1 MNLTQTAMR
10 RPVTTL
16 MVFVCMLLIGGLSM
30 RLIPLELFPE
40 FDVPVVFV
48 QVPYPGSTPEEVE
61 RQITRPAEEALATI
75 SDVKRMRSTSRENQ
89 AEVQLEFNWG
99 VDTDIKAIEA
109 REKLDAVRD
118 QLPAD
123 IERIFV
129 GQFSTSDMPIL
140 QLRVSSERDLS
151 SAYELLDRKLK
162 RRIERIDGVSKVD
175 LYGVQPREVRI
186 ELEADR
192 VAAHRVDLVSLQ
204 EQLRGA
210 NFSTTAG
217 RITDGGRR
225 YIVRPVGELTTIDQI
240 SNLVINERG
249 LRVRD
254 IATVK
259 YDEPERDHGRHLNGT
274 YAVGLN
280 VSKEA
285 GSNTV
290 EVSEQVEAALGEL
303 DGDPEMRGINVYMMD
318 NSAEGITSSLQD
330 LLEAGL
336 LGAVLALVVL
346 YFFLRRWSTTL
357 IVALAVPISIVVTV
371 GALYFLGLTLNI
383 MSMMGLML
391 AVGML
396 VDNAVVV
403 TENIHR
409 HQHLA
414 AQGRVNARTDERVD
428 VHTSNRP
435 AVHTTPVL
443 LRPEDEDTF
452 ADAADTR
459 RAATL
464 QGVKEVALAVTAG
477 TITTGIVF
485 LPMIISQADQVT
497 LFLKHVSVAICV
509 ALAVSLLISLTVVP
523 LLSARLKPPA
533 PTTKR
538 TLVDK
543 AAALYTRQLDWML
556 RHRKTSAALILGIL
570 LSVAIPAMLV
580 EQDFFPND
588 NTEREIPLYF
598 HLNDTYTLERVE
610 ETVDKVEAYLFAHKE
625 ALEIESVYSYFTP
638 DHAQSTI
645 LLTDDGEKSVEEL
658 KETIREGLP
667 KIALGTPSFTWE
679 SGGGR
684 ESIRVTLSG
693 KSSEQLAEL
702 ANEVEFRLSRVGG
715 LTDIRSEAR
724 AGDREVRVVV
734 DRDRARQYGFST
746 QQVASTVSAAMR
758 GQNLRRFRTDDGEV
772 EMRLMFQDTD
782 RQTMDQ
788 LRALPIRRTSENGTG
803 QISLAALADFEV
815 RRGPRAI
822 QRENRATMIGVTAT
836 LDGDLTSNEARE
848 RIDAALDGM
857 VLPTGYTW
865 GWGERVQQA
874 EESQAI
880 MLTNL
885 LLALA
890 LIYLVMAALFES
902 LMHPFGIWT
911 SILFAVVGVFWF
923 FLITGTTFSIMA
935 WIGILVLIGVVVNN
949 SIVLV
954 DHINGLRREEG
965 VARHQAI
972 VRAGRERFRPIL
984 MTAAT
989 TILGLIPLCIGTTQI
1004 GGDGPAY
1011 YPMARA
1017 IVGGLAFST
1026 FITLVILPVI
1036 YLMLDDLRRWSRRI
1050 VRVATR

>member
-1 MNLTQTAMR
+1 MTLTESSMR

-16 MVFVCMLLIGGLSM
+16 MVFVCLVLLGGLSI

-40 FDVPVVFV
+40 FDAPVLFV
-48 QVPYPGSTPEEVE
+48 NIPYPGSTPEEVE

-75 SDVKRMRSTSRENQ
+75 TDLKRMRSTSREDR
-89 AEVQLEFNWG
+89 AELFMEFNWG
-99 VDTDIKAIEA
+99 TDTDIKAIEA
-109 REKLDAVRD
+109 REKIDAVRD
-118 QLPAD
+118 QLPSD
-123 IERIFV
+123 VERVFV
-129 GQFSTSDMPIL
+129 GQFSTADMPIL
-140 QLRVSSERDLS
+140 QLRISSERDLAG
-151 SAYELLDRKLK
+151 AYELLDRKLK
-162 RRIERIDGVSKVD
+162 RRLERIDGVSQVD

-186 ELEADR
+186 ELDADR

-204 EQLRGA
+204 EQLRGS

-225 YIVRPVGELTTIDQI
+225 YIVRPVGALTTIDQVRD
-240 SNLVINERG
+240 LVIDAQG

-254 IATVK
+254 IATVT

-285 GSNTV
+285 GANTV
-290 EVSEQVEAALGEL
+290 AVNDQVQAALDEL
-303 DGDPEMRGINVYMMD
+303 RGDPEMRGINVYAM
-318 NSAEGITSSLQD
+318 NSSAEGITSSLSD
-330 LLEAGL
+330 LLQAGL
-336 LGAVLALVVL
+336 LGAVFAIVVL
-346 YFFLRRWSTTL
+346 FFFLRRWSATL

-371 GALYFLGLTLNI
+371 AALYFLGLTLNI
-383 MSMMGLML
+383 LSMMGLML

-409 HQHLA
+409 HQHL
-414 AQGRVNARTDERVD
+414 D
-428 VHTSNRP
+428 P
-435 AVHTTPVL
+435 AD
-443 LRPEDEDTF
+443 RW
-452 ADAADTR
+452 
-459 RAATL
+459 AATL
-464 QGVKEVALAVTAG
+464 RGVKEVALAVTAG
-477 TITTGIVF
+477 TLTTAIVF

-497 LFLKHVSVAICV
+497 LFLKHVSIAICV
-509 ALAVSLLISLTVVP
+509 ALGVSLLISLTVVP
-523 LLSARLKPPA
+523 LLSARLRPPA

-538 TLVDK
+538 TLVDR
-543 AAALYTRQLDWML
+543 AAALYARQLDWVL
-556 RHRKTSAALILGIL
+556 GHRKTSAALIVLTL
-570 LSVAIPAMLV
+570 ASVALPAAFV

-610 ETVDKVEAYLFAHKE
+610 ATVDVVEAYLFANKD
-625 ALEIESVYSYFTP
+625 ALEIASVYTFFTP
-638 DHAQSTI
+638 EYAQSTI
-645 LLTDDGEKSVEEL
+645 LLTEDGTKAVEEIKTL
-658 KETIREGLP
+658 MREGLP
-667 KIALGTPSFTWE
+667 KTALGTPSFTRE

-693 KSSEQLAEL
+693 PSSEQLALL
-702 ANEVEFRLSRVGG
+702 AEEVAFRLQGVEG
-715 LTDIRSEAR
+715 LADIRSEAR

-734 DRDRARQYGFST
+734 DRDRARQYGFSS
-746 QQVASTVSAAMR
+746 QQVAATVSAAMR
-758 GQNLRRFRTDDGEV
+758 GQNLRRFQTADGEV
-772 EMRLMFQDTD
+772 EMRLVFQDTD
-782 RQTMDQ
+782 RQTMSQ
-788 LRALPIRRTSENGTG
+788 LRTLPI
-803 QISLAALADFEV
+803 QLARGSGLELGGGAQQVALGALADFEV
-815 RRGPRAI
+815 RRGPRTI

-836 LDGDLTSNEARE
+836 LSDEASTNEARQA
-848 RIDAALDGM
+848 IDAALGGM
-857 VLPTGYTW
+857 DLPTGYAW
-865 GWGERVQQA
+865 DWGERVRQA
-874 EESQAI
+874 DTSQAI

-911 SILFAVVGVFWF
+911 SIVFAIVGVFWF
-923 FLITGTTFSIMA
+923 FWATGTTFSVMA

-954 DHINGLRREEG
+954 DHINGLRSAG
-965 VARHQAI
+965 VARHEAI
-972 VRAGRERFRPIL
+972 MRAGRERFRPIL

-1026 FITLVILPVI
+1026 VVTLLILPALYV
-1036 YLMLDDLRRWSRRI
+1036 MLDDLRRWTRRV
-1050 VRVATR
+1050 VRAATA

>member
-1 MNLTQTAMR
+1 MR

-151 SAYELLDRKLK
+151 GAYELLDRKLK
-162 RRIERIDGVSKVD
+162 RRIERIDGISKVD

-240 SNLVINERG
+240 SNLVIDERG

-254 IATVK
+254 IARVT

-290 EVSEQVEAALGEL
+290 DVTEKVQTALDEL
-303 DGDPEMRGINVYMMD
+303 EGDPEMRGINLYMMS
-318 NSAEGITSSLQD
+318 NSAEGITSSLRD

-409 HQHLA
+409 HQHLDPEN
-414 AQGRVNARTDERVD
+414 RRT
-428 VHTSNRP
+428 
-435 AVHTTPVL
+435 
-443 LRPEDEDTF
+443 
-452 ADAADTR
+452 
-459 RAATL
+459 ATL

-556 RHRKTSAALILGIL
+556 RHRKTSAAFILGIL
-570 LSVAIPAMLV
+570 LSVAIPGMFV

-588 NTEREIPLYF
+588 NTEREIPIYF

-610 ETVDKVEAYLFAHKE
+610 ETVDVIEAYLFEHKE
-625 ALEIESVYSYFTP
+625 EFEIESVYSYFTP
-638 DHAQSTI
+638 SHAQSTI
-645 LLTDDGEKSVEEL
+645 LLTDEGEKSVDEL
-658 KETIREGLP
+658 KDLIREGLP
-667 KIALGTPSFTWE
+667 KIALGKPSFTWE

-702 ANEVEFRLSRVGG
+702 AQEVEFRLGQVNG

-734 DRDRARQYGFST
+734 DRDRARQYGFSS
-746 QQVASTVSAAMR
+746 QQVAGTVAAAMR

-788 LRALPIRRTSENGTG
+788 LRGLPIRRTGGDGTG

-836 LDGDLTSNEARE
+836 LDDELTSNEARE
-848 RIDAALDGM
+848 RINAALDGM
-857 VLPTGYTW
+857 VLPAGYNW
-865 GWGERVQQA
+865 GWGQRVQQA

-911 SILFAVVGVFWF
+911 SIVFAIVGVFWF
-923 FLITGTTFSIMA
+923 FLMTGTTFSIMA

-954 DHINGLRREEG
+954 DHINWLRREEG
-965 VARHQAI
+965 VPRHEAI

-1026 FITLVILPVI
+1026 FITLVILPSI
-1036 YLMLDDLRRWSRRI
+1036 YVMLDDLRYWSRR
-1050 VRVATR
+1050 VVQAATT

>member
-1 MNLTQTAMR
+1 MTLTQTAMR

-140 QLRVSSERDLS
+140 QLRISSERDLS
-151 SAYELLDRKLK
+151 GAYELLNRKLK

-192 VAAHRVDLVSLQ
+192 VAAHRVDLVRLQ

-240 SNLVINERG
+240 SNLVINKRG

-290 EVSEQVEAALGEL
+290 EVADKVQAALDEL
-303 DGDPEMRGINVYMMD
+303 TSDPEMRGINVYMMD
-318 NSAEGITSSLQD
+318 NSAEGITSSLRD

-414 AQGRVNARTDERVD
+414 ASGSGGDNHAQTPIPP
-428 VHTSNRP
+428 HTHTNSNEG
-435 AVHTTPVL
+435 TTP
-443 LRPEDEDTF
+443 ET
-452 ADAADTR
+452 DATTR

-556 RHRKTSAALILGIL
+556 RHRKTSAAIILGIL
-570 LSVAIPAMLV
+570 MSVAIPAMLV

-625 ALEIESVYSYFTP
+625 ELEIESVYSYFTP

-645 LLTDDGEKSVEEL
+645 LLTDEGEKSIEEL

-702 ANEVEFRLSRVGG
+702 AKEVEFRLAQVNG

-734 DRDRARQYGFST
+734 DRDRARQYGFSS
-746 QQVASTVSAAMR
+746 QQVAATVSAAMR

-822 QRENRATMIGVTAT
+822 QCENRATMIGVTAT

-865 GWGERVQQA
+865 GWGQRVQQA

-911 SILFAVVGVFWF
+911 SIIFAIVGVFWF
-923 FLITGTTFSIMA
+923 FLMTGTTFSIMA

-954 DHINGLRREEG
+954 DHINWLRREEG
-965 VARHQAI
+965 VPRHEAI

-1036 YLMLDDLRRWSRRI
+1036 YVMLDDLRVWSRRV
-1050 VRVATR
+1050 VRAAMQ

>member
-1 MNLTQTAMR
+1 MTLTQTAMR

-192 VAAHRVDLVSLQ
+192 VAAHRVDLVRLQ

-254 IATVK
+254 IATVT

-280 VSKEA
+280 ISKEA

-290 EVSEQVEAALGEL
+290 DVTKKVQAALDGLE
-303 DGDPEMRGINVYMMD
+303 GDPEMRGINLYMMS
-318 NSAEGITSSLQD
+318 NSAEGITSSLRD

-414 AQGRVNARTDERVD
+414 ASETG
-428 VHTSNRP
+428 NRG
-435 AVHTTPVL
+435 AEESKNETPRL
-443 LRPEDEDTF
+443 LVSSSPRFSPGTG
-452 ADAADTR
+452 ADTR

-523 LLSARLKPPA
+523 LLSARIKPPA
-533 PTTKR
+533 PTTQR

-625 ALEIESVYSYFTP
+625 DLDIESVYSYFTP

-702 ANEVEFRLSRVGG
+702 AKEVAFRLSRVDG

-788 LRALPIRRTSENGTG
+788 LRALPIRRTRANGSG

-836 LDGDLTSNEARE
+836 LEDELTSTEARE
-848 RIDAALDGM
+848 RIDASLEGM

-865 GWGERVQQA
+865 GWGQRIQQA

-923 FLITGTTFSIMA
+923 FLMTGTTFSIMA

-954 DHINGLRREEG
+954 DHINWLRREED
-965 VARHQAI
+965 VPRHEAI

-1036 YLMLDDLRRWSRRI
+1036 YLMLDDLRRWSRH
-1050 VRVATR
+1050 VAHVATQ

>member
-1 MNLTQTAMR
+1 MTLTETSMR

-16 MVFVCMLLIGGLSM
+16 MVFVCLVLLGGIST

-40 FDVPVVFV
+40 FDAPVVFV
-48 QVPYPGSTPEEVE
+48 QIPSPGSTPEEVE

-75 SDVKRMRSTSRENQ
+75 ADVKRMSSDSRENQ
-89 AEVQLEFNWG
+89 AEILLEFNWG
-99 VDTDIKAIEA
+99 IDTDLKAIEA
-109 REKLDAVRD
+109 REKLDAIRD
-118 QLPAD
+118 ELPSD

-129 GQFSTSDMPIL
+129 GQFSSADMPIL

-151 SAYELLDRKLK
+151 GAYELLDRKLK
-162 RRIERIDGVSKVD
+162 RRIERIDGVSQVE

-186 ELEADR
+186 ELDADR
-192 VAAHRVDLVSLQ
+192 VAAHRVDLVGLQ
-204 EQLRGA
+204 EQLQRS
-210 NFSTTAG
+210 NFSVTAG
-217 RITDGGRR
+217 RITDGERR
-225 YIVRPVGELTTIDQI
+225 YIVRPVGELTTIDEI
-240 SNLVINERG
+240 SNLVINRQG

-254 IATVK
+254 IATVR
-259 YDEPERDHGRHLNGT
+259 YDEPERDHGRHLNRT

-285 GSNTV
+285 GANTV
-290 EVSEQVEAALGEL
+290 EVAEKVETALAEL
-303 DGDPEMRGINVYMMD
+303 EDDPEMRGITLYAMNS
-318 NSAEGITSSLQD
+318 SAEGITSSLRD

-371 GALYFLGLTLNI
+371 GALYFLGLTLNV

-414 AQGRVNARTDERVD
+414 AAETGNRGIEESKK
-428 VHTSNRP
+428 TSPRLP
-435 AVHTTPVL
+435 GSSSPHFSPGTG
-443 LRPEDEDTF
+443 D
-452 ADAADTR
+452 DTR
-459 RAATL
+459 RAATH
-464 QGVKEVALAVTAG
+464 QGVREVALAVTAG
-477 TITTGIVF
+477 TLTTGIVF
-485 LPMIISQADQVT
+485 LPMIISQADEVT

-509 ALAVSLLISLTVVP
+509 ALGVSLLISLTVVP
-523 LLSARLKPPA
+523 LLSARLRPPKPM
-533 PTTKR
+533 TKR

-543 AAALYTRQLDWML
+543 AAALYTRQLDWLL
-556 RHRKTSAALILGIL
+556 RHRKTSAALIVAIL
-570 LSVAIPAMLV
+570 ASVAIPGALV

-588 NTEREIPLYF
+588 NTSREIPLFF

-610 ETVDKVEAYLFAHKE
+610 ETVDVIEEYLFAHKE
-625 ALEIESVYSYFTP
+625 EFEIESVYTFFTP
-638 DHAQSTI
+638 NHAQSTI
-645 LLTDDGEKSVEEL
+645 LLTDEGEKTVEEI
-658 KETIREGLP
+658 KELIRAGMP
-667 KIALGTPSFTWE
+667 KIATGTPSFTWE

-702 ANEVEFRLSRVGG
+702 AREVEFRLAQVEG
-715 LTDIRSEAR
+715 LTDVRSEAR

-734 DRDRARQYGFST
+734 NRDRARQYGFSA
-746 QQVASTVSAAMR
+746 QQVASTVAAAMR
-758 GQNLRRFRTDDGEV
+758 GQPLRRFRTDQGEV
-772 EMRLMFQDTD
+772 EMRLMFQETD
-782 RQTMDQ
+782 RQTVDHLQ
-788 LRALPIRRTSENGTG
+788 TLPIQRTGADGATG
-803 QISLAALADFEV
+803 QIALAALADFAV
-815 RRGPRAI
+815 RRGPRSTH
-822 QRENRATMIGVTAT
+822 RENRATMIGVTAT
-836 LDGDLTSNEARE
+836 LAEDLTLPEAR
-848 RIDAALDGM
+848 RRVSAALEGM
-857 VLPTGYTW
+857 ELPPGYSW
-865 GWGERVQQA
+865 GYGQRVQQA

-880 MLTNL
+880 MMTNL

-911 SILFAVVGVFWF
+911 SIVFAVVGVFWF
-923 FLITGTTFSIMA
+923 FLVTGTTFSVMA

-954 DHINGLRREEG
+954 DHINWLRREEG
-965 VARHQAI
+965 LLRHEAI

-989 TILGLIPLCIGTTQI
+989 TILGLIQLYIGNTQI
-1004 GGDGPAY
+1004 AGDGPAY

-1026 FITLVILPVI
+1026 FITLVVLPSI
-1036 YLMLDDLRRWSRRI
+1036 YVMLDDLRYWSRR
-1050 VRVATR
+1050 VVHAATQ

>member
-1 MNLTQTAMR
+1 MNLTQTSMR

-414 AQGRVNARTDERVD
+414 AAETG
-428 VHTSNRP
+428 NRG
-435 AVHTTPVL
+435 TEESKNETPRL
-443 LRPEDEDTF
+443 LVSSSPQFSPGTG
-452 ADAADTR
+452 ADTR

-610 ETVDKVEAYLFAHKE
+610 ETVDRVEAYLFAHKE

-658 KETIREGLP
+658 KDVIREGLP

-702 ANEVEFRLSRVGG
+702 AKEVEFRLSRVGG

-788 LRALPIRRTSENGTG
+788 LRALPIRRTSDNGTG

-923 FLITGTTFSIMA
+923 FLMTGTTFSIMA

-954 DHINGLRREEG
+954 DHINWLRREEG

-1050 VRVATR
+1050 VRVATQ

>member
-1 MNLTQTAMR
+1 MNLTQTSMR

-290 EVSEQVEAALGEL
+290 EVSEKVEAALGEL

-318 NSAEGITSSLQD
+318 NSAEGITSSLRD

-414 AQGRVNARTDERVD
+414 AAETG
-428 VHTSNRP
+428 NRG
-435 AVHTTPVL
+435 TEESKNETPRL
-443 LRPEDEDTF
+443 LVSSSPQFSPGTG
-452 ADAADTR
+452 ADTR

-610 ETVDKVEAYLFAHKE
+610 ETVDRVEAYLFAHKE

-702 ANEVEFRLSRVGG
+702 AKEVEFRLSRVGG

-788 LRALPIRRTSENGTG
+788 LRALPIRRTSDNGTG

-923 FLITGTTFSIMA
+923 FLMTGTTFSIMA

-954 DHINGLRREEG
+954 DHINWLRREEG

-1050 VRVATR
+1050 VRVATQ

>member
-1 MNLTQTAMR
+1 MTLTQTAMR

-16 MVFVCMLLIGGLSM
+16 MVFICMLLIGGLSM

-109 REKLDAVRD
+109 REKLDAVRE

-123 IERIFV
+123 IDRIFV

-151 SAYELLDRKLK
+151 NAYELLNRKLK
-162 RRIERIDGVSKVD
+162 RHIERIDGVSKVD

-192 VAAHRVDLVSLQ
+192 VAAHRVDLVRLQ

-254 IATVK
+254 IATVQ

-290 EVSEQVEAALGEL
+290 EVAEKVQVALAEL

-318 NSAEGITSSLQD
+318 NSAEGITSSLRD

-409 HQHLA
+409 HQHLSA
-414 AQGRVNARTDERVD
+414 DDETR
-428 VHTSNRP
+428 NRGIEESKK
-435 AVHTTPVL
+435 TTPR
-443 LRPEDEDTF
+443 RPVSSSPRFSPGTGED
-452 ADAADTR
+452 AH

-464 QGVKEVALAVTAG
+464 RGVKEVALAVTAG

-509 ALAVSLLISLTVVP
+509 ALVVSLLISLTVVP
-523 LLSARLKPPA
+523 LLSARLTPPA
-533 PTTKR
+533 PTAKR

-556 RHRKTSAALILGIL
+556 RHRKTSAAIILGIL
-570 LSVAIPAMLV
+570 LSVAIPALLV
-580 EQDFFPND
+580 DQDFFPND
-588 NTEREIPLYF
+588 NTEREIPIYF

-610 ETVDKVEAYLFAHKE
+610 ETVDEIEAYLFANKE

-638 DHAQSTI
+638 SHAQSTI
-645 LLTDDGEKSVEEL
+645 LLTDDGETSVEEL
-658 KETIREGLP
+658 KDIIREGLP

-702 ANEVEFRLSRVGG
+702 AKEVEFRLSRVDG

-734 DRDRARQYGFST
+734 DRDRARQYGFSS
-746 QQVASTVSAAMR
+746 QQVAATVSAAMR

-788 LRALPIRRTSENGTG
+788 LRALPIRRTSENGAG

-836 LDGDLTSNEARE
+836 LENELTSTQARE

-857 VLPTGYTW
+857 ALPTGYSW
-865 GWGERVQQA
+865 GWGQRIQQA

-911 SILFAVVGVFWF
+911 SILFAIVGVFWF
-923 FLITGTTFSIMA
+923 FLMTGTTFSIMA

-954 DHINGLRREEG
+954 DHINWLRREEG
-965 VARHQAI
+965 VPRHDAI

-1026 FITLVILPVI
+1026 FITLIILPSI
-1036 YLMLDDLRRWSRRI
+1036 YLMLDDLRYWSRR
-1050 VRVATR
+1050 VVYAATK

>member
-1 MNLTQTAMR
+1 MNLTQTSMR

-129 GQFSTSDMPIL
+129 GQFSSSDMPIL

-151 SAYELLDRKLK
+151 GAYELLDRKLK

-225 YIVRPVGELTTIDQI
+225 YIVRPVGELTTVDQI

-290 EVSEQVEAALGEL
+290 DVTEKVQVALDEL
-303 DGDPEMRGINVYMMD
+303 DGDPEMRGINLYMMS
-318 NSAEGITSSLQD
+318 NSAEGITSSLRD

-371 GALYFLGLTLNI
+371 GALYFLGLSLNI

-409 HQHLA
+409 HQHL
-414 AQGRVNARTDERVD
+414 DPE
-428 VHTSNRP
+428 NR
-435 AVHTTPVL
+435 
-443 LRPEDEDTF
+443 RK
-452 ADAADTR
+452 
-459 RAATL
+459 ATL

-477 TITTGIVF
+477 TLTTGIVF

-570 LSVAIPAMLV
+570 LSVAIPGMFV
-580 EQDFFPND
+580 DQDFFPND
-588 NTEREIPLYF
+588 NTEREIPIYF

-610 ETVDKVEAYLFAHKE
+610 ETVDEIEAYLFANKE
-625 ALEIESVYSYFTP
+625 AFEIESVYSYFTP
-638 DHAQSTI
+638 SHAQSTI
-645 LLTDDGEKSVEEL
+645 LLTDEGEKSVEEL
-658 KETIREGLP
+658 KDLIREGLP

-702 ANEVEFRLSRVGG
+702 AKEVEFRLSRVDG

-734 DRDRARQYGFST
+734 DRDRARQYGFSS

-788 LRALPIRRTSENGTG
+788 LHALPIRRTSDNGTG

-857 VLPTGYTW
+857 VLPTGYNW
-865 GWGERVQQA
+865 GWGQRVQQS

-911 SILFAVVGVFWF
+911 SILFAIVGVFWF
-923 FLITGTTFSIMA
+923 FLMTGTTFSIMA

-954 DHINGLRREEG
+954 DHINWLRREED
-965 VARHQAI
+965 VPRHEAI

-989 TILGLIPLCIGTTQI
+989 TILGLIPLCVGTTQI

-1036 YLMLDDLRRWSRRI
+1036 YLMLDDLRRWSRR
-1050 VRVATR
+1050 VVQVATQ